1 MLAPGL
7 TIYFVRHGETD
18 WNAAL
23 RYQGQRDIPLNA
35 KGRAQARRNGIVLRE
50 LLGNEATS
58 FDYIASPL
66 QRACETME
74 IMRCEL
80 ALPPQDYRKDDR
92 IREVSYGHW
101 EGELLQNLP
110 TADPMGFS
118 ARSAQ
123 PWTWQPTNGESYSM
137 LSDRVALWLA
147 EIRRDAVVASH
158 GGVSRV
164 LRGLILQLP
173 SAEIPFLEVPQ
184 DKVLVLSS
192 GSAHWL

>member
-1 MLAPGL
+1 MLAAGI

-18 WNAAL
+18 WNAAQ

-66 QRACETME
+66 QRACQTME
-74 IMRCEL
+74 IMRAEL
-80 ALPPQDYRKDDR
+80 ALPQQGYRKDDR

-110 TADPMGFS
+110 TADPIGFS

-123 PWTWQPTNGESYSM
+123 PWSWQPTNGESYSM

-184 DKVLVLSS
+184 DKILVLSS
-192 GSAHWL
+192 GSARWL